1 MLQRVIILYRAD
13 RGSEIVVLRSG
24 ANAGSSGALHK
35 RSEASP
41 KLFRSFP
48 KLQESQGQ
56 SLVTG
61 RVQFVLLESWRLTKL
76 RTDRK
81 LETFRRLANAEA

>member
-1 MLQRVIILYRAD
+1 MVAEVEYTVPAFTQDPRERYINAPKL
-13 RGSEIVVLRSG
+13 LRSF
-24 ANAGSSGALHK
+24 
-35 RSEASP
+35 SEA
-41 KLFRSFP
+41 FP